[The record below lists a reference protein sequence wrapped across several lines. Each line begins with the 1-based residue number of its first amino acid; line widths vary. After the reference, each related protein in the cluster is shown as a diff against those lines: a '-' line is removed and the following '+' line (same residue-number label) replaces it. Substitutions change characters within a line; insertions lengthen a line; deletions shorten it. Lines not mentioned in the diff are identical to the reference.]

1 MPPVS
6 PRSQPKKIAIVGSG
20 CAGLAALWALK
31 KTHHDVFLYES
42 AGRLGGH
49 TNTVNWK
56 AGKYTTT
63 VDTGFIVL
71 NAATYPNFIN
81 FLQSVNVPIDPTEMT
96 FAVSRDK
103 GLFEWAGT
111 SLNTIFCQRRN
122 IVSPRFWRMVFD
134 IIRFNQFALDLLIE
148 DHERSIPNSEPPTV
162 NGYHP

>member
-1 MPPVS
+1 MTLLS
-6 PRSQPKKIAIVGSG
+6 RLSNTHHLYSKKIAIVGSG

-71 NAATYPNFIN
+71 NAATYRKATRPLPSPSN
-81 FLQSVNVPIDPTEMT
+81 PIP
-96 FAVSRDK
+96 
-103 GLFEWAGT
+103 
-111 SLNTIFCQRRN
+111 
-122 IVSPRFWRMVFD
+122 
-134 IIRFNQFALDLLIE
+134 
-148 DHERSIPNSEPPTV
+148 
-162 NGYHP
+162 